1 VKSSRR
7 VALIEIGTNTTK
19 LLIADTDPQGY
30 RIRYAAR
37 QTTRIG
43 RGLAGGGRIDP
54 RAVTDNI
61 AAVESF
67 MRTVRE
73 RRCHTLFAYST
84 FALRRASN
92 SSAVIRRL
100 EKALGAPLRVLSG
113 RVEARFAY
121 LSAKRHVYLRRPHT
135 VLVDIGGGSTELVVA
150 RKGSVIFAR
159 SIPLGALHLTERF
172 IHTDPIDE
180 GEFEALADHVDRT
193 VASALAAAGVD
204 RILPRDTDL
213 VGSGGAIGALSWV
226 IAGSFSSGRGRPPAS
241 RLPREVRLG
250 EAAAFLDRCLV
261 LPLGDRRRIR
271 GLDPNRADIVC
282 AGLAVVVS
290 IMRHMGKRVLL
301 ANPGGVREGALIHLI
316 QNGLRW

>member
-1 VKSSRR
+1 VKSGIR

-54 RAVTDNI
+54 RAVAANI
-61 AAVESF
+61 AAIESF
-67 MRTVRE
+67 VRTVRD
-73 RRCHTLFAYST
+73 RRCNTLFAYST

-100 EKALGAPLRVLSG
+100 EKALGAPLCVLSG

-121 LSAKRHVYLRRPHT
+121 LSAKTHVLLRRPHT

-150 RKGSVIFAR
+150 RRGAVVFAR

-180 GEFEALADHVDRT
+180 GEFEALADHVDRR
-193 VASALAAAGVD
+193 VASALGTAGVD
-204 RILPRDTDL
+204 RIRPRDTDL
-213 VGSGGAIGALSWV
+213 VASGGAIGALSWV
-226 IAGSFSSGRGRPPAS
+226 IAGSLSSGRPAAS

-250 EAAAFLDRCLV
+250 EAAAFLDRCLS
-261 LPLGDRRRIR
+261 LPLADRRKIR
-271 GLDPNRADIVC
+271 GLEPERADIIC

-290 IMRHMGKRVLL
+290 VMRHTGKRVLL